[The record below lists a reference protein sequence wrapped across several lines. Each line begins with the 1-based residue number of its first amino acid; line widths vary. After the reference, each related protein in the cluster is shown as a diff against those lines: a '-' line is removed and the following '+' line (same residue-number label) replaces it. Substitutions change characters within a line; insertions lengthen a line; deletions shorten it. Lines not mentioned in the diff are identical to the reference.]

1 MDLQLQKQ
9 IGKEDKNWSF
19 SNLSRRETNYL
30 THGYHKYPAKFIPQV
45 VSKIIEKYSSEGDW
59 ILDPFGGCGTTLVE
73 SKLNGR
79 NSIGIDI
86 NDIAVL
92 ISKTKISEINPK
104 KLEINNKKILNKI
117 TKLKIKKNYYK
128 STNQRLKY
136 WFKKNQFNKLM
147 ELYNLLRKVQDKK
160 IKTFYLCCFS
170 NILKNCSIWYSKSIK
185 PMRDPNKL
193 DQDPLL
199 IFKKHVTLMTDKNKE
214 FFNRLNNNRK
224 EKMTCIMQKGDARNL
239 SIESDSINLVITSPP
254 YFTSYEYAELHQLST
269 LWFGFAADMNEIKE
283 KFIGTAF
290 RKDVRI
296 NFESKLA
303 DKIIKMLNKKDKS
316 LAKHATNYFSDLK
329 LCYEEIYRV
338 LKNKGKA
345 CIIIGN
351 TEYKG
356 IKIKNMET
364 SLELLKIL
372 GFKLERVIK
381 RRLSSKTF
389 TPFRDENG
397 RFTNSKNNS
406 KKTIYKYEYIVV
418 VGK

>member
-1 MDLQLQKQ
+1 MVLQLQKQ
-9 IGKEDKNWSF
+9 IGKEDKSWSF
-19 SNLSRRETNYL
+19 SNLTRRETNYL
-30 THGYHKYPAKFIPQV
+30 THGYHKYPAKFIPQL
-45 VSKIIEKYSSEGDW
+45 VSKLIENYSSEGDW

-79 NSIGIDI
+79 NSMGIDI

-92 ISKTKISEINPK
+92 ISKTKISEISPK
-104 KLEINNKKILNKI
+104 KLETNNQKILNKI
-117 TKLKIKKNYYK
+117 TNLKVQKNYYK
-128 STNQRLKY
+128 LANERLKY

-160 IKTFYLCCFS
+160 IKNFYLCCFS

-193 DQDPLL
+193 DQDPFL
-199 IFKKHVTLMTDKNKE
+199 IFKKHLTFMTDKNKE
-214 FFNRLNNNRK
+214 FFNRLNKSCRNK
-224 EKMTCIMQKGDARNL
+224 ITCIMKKGDARNL
-239 SIESDSINLVITSPP
+239 SIENNSIDLVITSPP

-269 LWFGFAADMNEIKE
+269 LWFGFATDMNEIKD

-290 RKDVRI
+290 RKDINI

-303 DKIIKMLNKKDKS
+303 DKTIKMLSKKDRS

-329 LCYEEIYRV
+329 LCYEEIYRI
-338 LKNKGKA
+338 LKNEGRA

-351 TEYKG
+351 TEYKE
-356 IKIKNMET
+356 IKVKNMET
-364 SLELLKIL
+364 SLELLEMR
-372 GFKLERVIK
+372 GFKLERIIK

-418 VGK
+418 VRK